1 MMIKHNAILE
11 VNLKNLEYNYKKLSN
26 IANKSICAATIK
38 ANAYGIGVLKTFET
52 LYKIN
57 CRHFFVA
64 TTEEALEI
72 RKKKLSANLYVLNG
86 LENNK
91 LSIFSNNNIIP
102 IINDIDE
109 YNIVSKNIKKF
120 KKLKFGIHVDTGLNR
135 FGLSL
140 SDLLKINF
148 CKNKIHILISHLS
161 SADESKNYYNVFQNS
176 KFKEAINL
184 KINAQYNSLSNSMGL
199 ILGKKYHYDL
209 VRPGISLYGGHF
221 NTKMKTIIKP
231 VITLKGKILQI
242 KEINKNEYIGYNQTF
257 RTNKKIKIAI
267 IGIGY
272 ADGISRLLSNKG
284 NVYLNNQA
292 FKILGRVS
300 MDSITID
307 ITKNSNS
314 LKVGN
319 YIELINYIHGID
331 KMAKECNTICDE
343 ILTSISKRVKRIYI

>member
-1 MMIKHNAILE
+1 MIKYNAILE
-11 VNLKNLEYNYKKLSN
+11 VNLTNLEYNYKKLSN

-38 ANAYGIGVLKTFET
+38 ADAYGIGVLKTFET
-52 LYKIN
+52 LYKVN

-72 RKKKLSANLYVLNG
+72 RKKKLLANLYVLNG

-91 LSIFSNNNIIP
+91 ISVFRNNNIIP
-102 IINDIDE
+102 IINDKDE
-109 YNIVSKNIKKF
+109 YNLICKNN
-120 KKLKFGIHVDTGLNR
+120 KKLKFGIHIDTGLNR
-135 FGLSL
+135 LGLSL
-140 SDLLKINF
+140 SELSKINF
-148 CKNKIHILISHLS
+148 HQNKVHILMSHLS
-161 SADESKNYYNVFQNS
+161 SADESKNYYNIFQND

-221 NTKMKTIIKP
+221 NTKMKKIIKP

-242 KEINKNEYIGYNQTF
+242 KEISKNEYVGYNQTF
-257 RTNKKIKIAI
+257 RTNKRIKIAI
-267 IGIGY
+267 VGIGY
-272 ADGISRLLSNKG
+272 ADGISRLLSSKG
-284 NVYLNNQA
+284 NVYVNKQA

-307 ITKNSNS
+307 ITKNSKS
-314 LKVGN
+314 LKVGS
-319 YIELINYIHGID
+319 YMELINNIHGID
-331 KMAKECNTICDE
+331 KMAKECDTISDE

>member
-1 MMIKHNAILE
+1 MIKHNAVLE
-11 VNLKNLEYNYKKLSN
+11 VNLKNLEYNYKELSI

-38 ANAYGIGVLKTFET
+38 ADAYGIGALKTFET

-57 CRHFFVA
+57 CRHFFLA

-72 RKKKLSANLYVLNG
+72 RKRKKSGYLYVLNG

-91 LSIFSNNNIIP
+91 LSVFSNNNIIP
-102 IINDIDE
+102 IINDKDE
-109 YNIVSKNIKKF
+109 YSIICKKNN
-120 KKLKFGIHVDTGLNR
+120 KLKFGIHVDTGLNR
-135 FGLSL
+135 LGLSL
-140 SDLLKINF
+140 SELSKINF
-148 CKNKIHILISHLS
+148 SENKIHILISHLS
-161 SADESKNYYNVFQNS
+161 SADESKNYYNIFQNN

-184 KINAQYNSLSNSMGL
+184 KINAKYNSLSNSMGL
-199 ILGKKYHYDL
+199 VLGKNYHYDL

-221 NTKMKTIIKP
+221 NTKMKKIIKP
-231 VITLKGKILQI
+231 VISLKGKILQI
-242 KEINKNEYIGYNQTF
+242 KEVSKNEYVGYNKTF

-284 NVYLNNQA
+284 NMYKNKQP

-307 ITKNSNS
+307 ITRNHKS
-314 LKVGN
+314 LKVGD
-319 YIELINYIHGID
+319 YMELINHTNGID
-331 KMAKECNTICDE
+331 KIAKECDTICNE
-343 ILTSISKRVKRIYI
+343 ILTSISKRVKRVYI